1 PEGEGVQL
9 ELVPERLRGETLNFD
24 LADGEKVIV
33 EAGKRI
39 TARHVRQLEA
49 AGVAALAVPD
59 EYLVGRV
66 LSHDVIDAGTGELIA
81 SANDEISEETLEAL
95 GKAGIDAIGTIW
107 TNDLD
112 RGAYLSNTLR
122 VDATKT
128 QLEIGSASC
137 R

>member
-1 PEGEGVQL
+1 
-9 ELVPERLRGETLNFD
+9 
-24 LADGEKVIV
+24 
-33 EAGKRI
+33 
-39 TARHVRQLEA
+39 HVKQLEA

-66 LSHDVIDAGTGELIA
+66 LSHDVVDASTGELIA
-81 SANDEISEETLEAL
+81 SANDEISDDMLAAL
-95 GKAGIDAIGTIW
+95 RKAGIEAVGTIW

-128 QLEIGSASC
+128 QLDALVEIYRMMRPGEPPTKEDRKST